1 VVINKIRDDVREM
14 LSVVPDGA
22 SIAIGGFGL
31 TGVPILL
38 CDVLCELDRRDL
50 HIVSNNAGI
59 DATGVGRLIGEGRI
73 RKFTG
78 SFPSNRAFFP
88 LFKSGR
94 IELELVPQGTLAERM
109 RAAGAGI
116 PAFYTPTSAGTDLA
130 SGNYPARYDADGRV
144 SAWLPPKDVRVFE
157 GTACVLETALATD
170 FALVK
175 SYKAD
180 RLGNLAFRLA
190 SRNFN
195 VPAAMAGRMTFCES
209 QSIVEVG
216 DIDPDSVHLPG
227 IFVHHVVTSQAGK
240 STAPVGGAPS

>member
-1 VVINKIRDDVREM
+1 MIDKVRADALEM
-14 LSVVPDGA
+14 LSIVPDGA

-31 TGVPILL
+31 TGVPVML
-38 CDVLCELDRRDL
+38 CHALCELGRKDL
-50 HIVSNNAGI
+50 HLVSNNAGI
-59 DATGVGRLIGEGRI
+59 DPTGVGRLVGEGRL

-78 SFPSNRAFFP
+78 SFPSNKDFFT
-88 LFKSGR
+88 LFHQGR
-94 IELELVPQGTLAERM
+94 VELELVPQGTLAERM

-130 SGNYPARYDADGRV
+130 TGSYPARYDGEGQV
-144 SAWLPPKDVRVFE
+144 TAWLPAKDVRVFN
-157 GTACVLETALATD
+157 GIPCVLETALSTD

-175 SYKAD
+175 SHRAD

-195 VPAAMAGRMTFCES
+195 VPAAMAGRVTFCET

-216 DIDPDSVHLPG
+216 EIEPDAVHLPG
-227 IFVHHVVTSQAGK
+227 IFVQHVVQSSAGLFD
-240 STAPVGGAPS
+240 ALNPGATR

>member
-1 VVINKIRDDVREM
+1 MIDKIRADALEA

-31 TGVPILL
+31 TGVPVLL
-38 CDVLCELDRRDL
+38 CDALCELDRRDL

-59 DATGVGRLIGEGRI
+59 DCTGVGRLVAEGRI

-78 SFPSNRAFFP
+78 SFPSNKAF
-88 LFKSGR
+88 LAVLQTGR
-94 IELELVPQGTLAERM
+94 VELELVPQGTLAERL

-116 PAFYTPTSAGTDLA
+116 RAFYTPTSAWTDLA
-130 SGNYPARYDADGRV
+130 TGNYPSRYDRDGREI
-144 SAWLPPKDVRVFE
+144 AWLPPKDVRVFE
-157 GTACVLETALATD
+157 GTACVLETALVTD

-175 SYKAD
+175 SHRAD

-195 VPAAMAGRMTFCES
+195 VPAAMAGRVTFCES

-216 DIDPDSVHLPG
+216 AIDPDAVHVPG
-227 IFVHHVVTSQAGK
+227 IFVQHVVHS
-240 STAPVGGAPS
+240 PDRR

>member
-1 VVINKIRDDVREM
+1 VINKVRVDALDM
-14 LSVVPDGA
+14 LSVIPDGA

-59 DATGVGRLIGEGRI
+59 DPTGVGRLVAEGRI

-78 SFPSNRAFFP
+78 SFPSNKDFFAQFHQG
-88 LFKSGR
+88 LV
-94 IELELVPQGTLAERM
+94 ELELVPQGTLAERM

-116 PAFYTPTSAGTDLA
+116 PAFYTPTSAGTELA
-130 SGNYPARYDADGRV
+130 DGTYPARYDHDGQV
-144 SAWLPPKDVRVFE
+144 VAWLPPKDVRVFA
-157 GTACVLETALATD
+157 GRPCVLEAALSTD

-175 SYKAD
+175 SHRAD

-195 VPAAMAGRMTFCES
+195 VPAAMAGRVTFCES
-209 QSIVEVG
+209 QSIVDVG
-216 DIDPDSVHLPG
+216 DIEPDDVHLPG
-227 IFVHHVVTSQAGK
+227 VFVQHVVQSLDRT
-240 STAPVGGAPS
+240 P

>member
-1 VVINKIRDDVREM
+1 MINKVRTDALEM

-38 CDVLCELDRRDL
+38 CDALCELDRRDL
-50 HIVSNNAGI
+50 HVVSNNAGI
-59 DATGVGRLIGEGRI
+59 DSTGVGRLVSEGRI

-78 SFPSNRAFFP
+78 SFPSNKEFFT
-88 LFKSGR
+88 LFHSGR
-94 IELELVPQGTLAERM
+94 VELELVPQGTLAERM

-130 SGNYPARYDADGRV
+130 TGSYPARYDGEGQV
-144 SAWLPPKDVRVFE
+144 TAWLSPKDVRVFG

-170 FALVK
+170 FAFVK

-195 VPAAMAGRMTFCES
+195 VPAAMAGHVTFCES
-209 QSIVEVG
+209 QSIVDVG
-216 DIDPDSVHLPG
+216 EIDPDGVHLPG
-227 IFVHHVVTSQAGK
+227 IFVQNVIQSPDRQI
-240 STAPVGGAPS
+240 

>member
-1 VVINKIRDDVREM
+1 LVQIMIDKIRGDALEM

-31 TGVPILL
+31 TGVPVML
-38 CDVLCELDRRDL
+38 CHALCELDRRQL

-59 DATGVGRLIGEGRI
+59 DATGVGRLVGEGRL

-78 SFPSNRAFFP
+78 SFPSNKAFLP
-88 LFKSGR
+88 LFHSGQV
-94 IELELVPQGTLAERM
+94 ELELVPQGTLAERM

-130 SGNYPARYDADGRV
+130 TGNYPSRYDTEGHV
-144 SAWLPPKDVRVFE
+144 VAWMAPKDVRVF
-157 GTACVLETALATD
+157 GGIACVLETALETD
-170 FALVK
+170 FAFVK
-175 SYKAD
+175 AFRAD

-195 VPAAMAGRMTFCES
+195 VPAAMAGRVTFCES
-209 QSIVEVG
+209 QSLVEVG
-216 DIDPDSVHLPG
+216 EIDPDGVHVPG
-227 IFVHHVVTSQAGK
+227 IFVQHVIQSRVDRFE
-240 STAPVGGAPS
+240 P

>member
-1 VVINKIRDDVREM
+1 MINKVRADALEM
-14 LSVVPDGA
+14 LSVIPDGA

-31 TGVPILL
+31 TGVPIQL
-38 CDVLCELDRRDL
+38 CDALCELGRRDL

-59 DATGVGRLIGEGRI
+59 DSTGVGRLLGEGRV

-78 SFPSNRAFFP
+78 SFPSNKEFLP
-88 LFKSGR
+88 LFHSGR

-130 SGNYPARYDADGRV
+130 TGSYPTRHDGEGRV
-144 SAWLPPKDVRVFE
+144 TALLAPKDVRVFG

-170 FALVK
+170 FAFVK
-175 SYKAD
+175 SHKAD

-209 QSIVEVG
+209 QAIVGVG
-216 DIDPDSVHLPG
+216 EIDPDGVHLPG
-227 IFVHHVVTSQAGK
+227 IFVQSVIQSRAGL
-240 STAPVGGAPS
+240 S

>member
-1 VVINKIRDDVREM
+1 VINKIRADALEM
-14 LSVVPDGA
+14 MSVVPDGA
-22 SIAIGGFGL
+22 SLAIGGFGL
-31 TGVPILL
+31 TGVPIML
-38 CDVLCELDRRDL
+38 CDALCALDRREL

-59 DATGVGRLIGEGRI
+59 DATGVGRLVREGRI

-78 SFPSNRAFFP
+78 SFPSNKEFFA
-88 LFKSGR
+88 LFDSGMV
-94 IELELVPQGTLAERM
+94 ELELVPQGTLAERM

-130 SGNYPARYDADGRV
+130 TGRYPARYDGDGNV
-144 SAWLPPKDVRVFE
+144 TEWLSPKDVRVFG

-175 SYKAD
+175 SFKAD

-195 VPAAMAGRMTFCES
+195 VPAAMAGRVTFCES

-216 DIDPDSVHLPG
+216 EIDPDSVHVPG
-227 IFVHHVVTSQAGK
+227 IFVQHVVHSQPGQFEAPTRGTS
-240 STAPVGGAPS
+240 S